1 MKLDLLMTVKPLYT
15 VGITDGDG
23 DIRYCVLDNLSLS
36 FDYHLAQEILI
47 LIIILSKKYLIKRV

>member
-1 MKLDLLMTVKPLYT
+1 MLTVKFLYT

-36 FDYHLAQEILI
+36 FDYHLAQEIIIFISI
-47 LIIILSKKYLIKRV
+47 L